1 MSEQLVV
8 RLGSESWQVIH
19 WLVWST
25 TENEIIA
32 SGILANAAGL
42 AELQIRAGG
51 RAVIT
56 LVPSCDI
63 TFKQVELPAR
73 GNKQVL
79 NALPY
84 MLEQE
89 LSSDVEKLH
98 FALLD
103 KKGNTV
109 SVAIIAH
116 EKMKLWQSWLA
127 QAELN
132 CEQFIPDVLTLPL
145 AADSWSAI
153 QFDGQ
158 WLIRQSKVQG
168 ICIEA
173 ELLSL
178 VLAVNS
184 DPATDAKDNDDTDQR
199 QTVISYSEIPNHEWD
214 NWEQANI
221 ELPMKLCAEGA
232 VTSSCNLLQR
242 SYKVELVTNPNLKL
256 WRSTVVAASLALV
269 MVFAYQFVELN
280 QLKQQQIGLEN
291 DIKQVYQTVFK
302 PKKMRLNT
310 RLVKKQMQSRLAEL
324 QRGGN
329 SSGFLAMLSQLTP
342 DFKQSPGVQPIS
354 IRFDA
359 KQGTLRVQA
368 SATDFQ
374 VFNKLKTTIATHFD
388 VTQGTLS
395 QKQGKVQ
402 GTLDIRGK
410 E

>member
-8 RLGSESWQVIH
+8 RLGSESWQAIH

-32 SGILANAAGL
+32 SGILANAAEL
-42 AELQIRAGG
+42 SELQVRAGG
-51 RAVIT
+51 RAIIT
-56 LVPSCDI
+56 LVPGCDI
-63 TFKQVELPAR
+63 TFKQVELPVRA
-73 GNKQVL
+73 GKQVI

-103 KKGNTV
+103 KKGNSA

-116 EKMKLWQSWLA
+116 EKMQLWQSWLT

-153 QFDGQ
+153 QLDGQ
-158 WLIRQSKVQG
+158 WLIRQSKAQG

-178 VLAVNS
+178 VLTTNAG
-184 DPATDAKDNDDTDQR
+184 PATDTTDNEDTEQ
-199 QTVISYSEIPNHEWD
+199 QTVISYSEIPGQ
-214 NWEQANI
+214 EQDHWQQACI

-232 VTSSCNLLQR
+232 ITNSCNLLQGA
-242 SYKVELVTNPNLKL
+242 YKVELVTNPNLKL
-256 WRSTVVAASLALV
+256 WRSTAVAASLALV
-269 MVFAYQFVELN
+269 MIFAYQFVALN
-280 QLKQQQIGLEN
+280 QLKQQQVRLES

-310 RLVKKQMQSRLAEL
+310 RLVKKQMKNRLAEL

-342 DFKQSPGVQPIS
+342 AFQQSPGVQPIS

-368 SATDFQ
+368 SATNFQ

>member
-8 RLGSESWQVIH
+8 RLGSESWQAIH

-32 SGILANAAGL
+32 SGILANAA
-42 AELQIRAGG
+42 ELVELKVRAGG
-51 RAVIT
+51 RAIIT

-103 KKGNTV
+103 KKGNTA

-127 QAELN
+127 QSELN

-145 AADSWSAI
+145 ATDSWSAI

-173 ELLSL
+173 ELLSP
-178 VLAVNS
+178 VLAVNIG
-184 DPATDAKDNDDTDQR
+184 PATDAEDNEDRDQQ

-214 NWEQANI
+214 NWQQANI

-310 RLVKKQMQSRLAEL
+310 RLVKKQMQNRLAEL

-359 KQGTLRVQA
+359 NQGTLRVQA

-395 QKQGKVQ
+395 QKQGRVQ
-402 GTLDIRGK
+402 GSLDIRGK

>member
-8 RLGSESWQVIH
+8 RLGSESWQAIH

-32 SGILANAAGL
+32 SGILANAAEL

-51 RAVIT
+51 RAIIT

-116 EKMKLWQSWLA
+116 EKMKLWQSWLV

-173 ELLSL
+173 ELLSI
-178 VLAVNS
+178 VLAVNI
-184 DPATDAKDNDDTDQR
+184 DPAFDKNNEDSDQR
-199 QTVISYSEIPNHEWD
+199 NTVISYSEIPNHERD
-214 NWEQANI
+214 NWQQANI

-232 VTSSCNLLQR
+232 VTSSCNLLQG
-242 SYKVELVTNPNLKL
+242 SYNIELVANPNLKL
-256 WRSTVVAASLALV
+256 WRRTAVAASLALM
-269 MVFAYQFVELN
+269 MVFTYQFVELN
-280 QLKQQQIGLEN
+280 QLKQEQVRLES

-310 RLVKKQMQSRLAEL
+310 RLVKKQMQNRLAEL

-342 DFKQSPGVQPIS
+342 DFKQSPGIQPIS

-368 SATDFQ
+368 SATNFQ
-374 VFNKLKTTIATHFD
+374 VFNKLKTTIATRFD